1 MQDLD
6 RRPADRFLLRHAGDL
21 FGSGVPK
28 DDLAVAVDRDDAVGD
43 VREDRDA
50 AFLLQGDARVE
61 LRVRER
67 GRRVSCQREQRL
79 DLLGPPLSRFGG
91 VDGEHA
97 GQRAFGTGEGHAQK
111 RCVPGQ
117 EDRIGTCQPFVGSD
131 VFDRERRARLEDVA

>member
-6 RRPADRFLLRHAGDL
+6 RRSADRLLLRYAGDL
-21 FGSGVPK
+21 FGSRVPK
-28 DDLAVAVDRDDAVGD
+28 DDLAVTVDRHDTVGD

-50 AFLLQGDARVE
+50 TFLLQRDARVE

-67 GRRVSCQREQRL
+67 GRRVSRQREQGL

-91 VDGEHA
+91 IDGEHA

-111 RCVPGQ
+111 RCIPGQ
-117 EDRIGTCQPFVGSD
+117 EDRIGTCQPFVGGD
-131 VFDRERRARLEDVA
+131 VFDR